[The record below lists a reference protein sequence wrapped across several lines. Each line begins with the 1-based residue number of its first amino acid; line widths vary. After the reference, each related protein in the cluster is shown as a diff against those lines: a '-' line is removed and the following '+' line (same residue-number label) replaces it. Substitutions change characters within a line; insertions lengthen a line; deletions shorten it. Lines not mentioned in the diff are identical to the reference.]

1 MHEPV
6 YFCFNDS
13 GKYSNQHIAI
23 AGKSGSGKTQF
34 AMELMKQFYEQT
46 HGKLNF
52 LFLDFKGV
60 SEDDKS
66 KMKDFLRLPVLNVY
80 VPQMS
85 LSLLI
90 QSLL

>member
-1 MHEPV
+1 
-6 YFCFNDS
+6 
-13 GKYSNQHIAI
+13 
-23 AGKSGSGKTQF
+23 
-34 AMELMKQFYEQT
+34 MKQFYEQT

-66 KMKDFLRLPVLNVY
+66 KMKDFLRLLVLNVY